1 MGTLLATI
9 AVAVGAA
16 VQGAIGIG
24 FALVC
29 APFLVALSG
38 PREGVKSAIALSIV
52 LNLLMLLKERRDV
65 LFKPILALL
74 IPSLLALPVM
84 VILVKSLD
92 RRALEIAAGIVTIA
106 GVAALATGFRTR
118 RLKGAPAAAVAG
130 VIGAAMN
137 VVGGISGPP
146 TVIYAINE
154 GWPAKMMRPSLQF
167 YFLVLNVAALFGLGL
182 PKLSYWLPTGL
193 AAGWIAGSAAS
204 GRVSESK
211 LKAAMLIAAA
221 VGGLTAIAK
230 GII

>member
-1 MGTLLATI
+1 MGALLATI
-9 AVAVGAA
+9 AVAAGAA
-16 VQGAIGIG
+16 VQAGIGIG

-52 LNLLMLLKERRDV
+52 LNLLMLFKERRDLV
-65 LFKPILALL
+65 FKPILALL
-74 IPSLLALPVM
+74 IPSLLATPVI

-92 RRALEIAAGIVTIA
+92 RRPLTVAAGIVTIA
-106 GVAALATGFRTR
+106 GVVALAMGR
-118 RLKGAPAAAVAG
+118 RSRRFSGAPAAAVAG

-146 TVIYAINE
+146 TVVYAINE

-167 YFLVLNVAALFGLGL
+167 YFLVLNIAALAGLGL
-182 PKLSYWLPTGL
+182 PKLNYWLPAGL

-204 GRVSESK
+204 GRVSETK
-211 LKAAMLIAAA
+211 LKAAVLVVAAA
-221 VGGLTAIAK
+221 GGLTAIAK
-230 GII
+230 GLI